1 MVWWEGRK
9 NVSYKAAATL
19 DTYQNDVYKFS
30 FQACRY
36 QKSSILPIKQIKWEN
51 YNFKITAV

>member
-1 MVWWEGRK
+1 MGREGK
-9 NVSYKAAATL
+9 KVSYKAAATL

-36 QKSSILPIKQIKWEN
+36 QKSSILPIQQIK
-51 YNFKITAV
+51 